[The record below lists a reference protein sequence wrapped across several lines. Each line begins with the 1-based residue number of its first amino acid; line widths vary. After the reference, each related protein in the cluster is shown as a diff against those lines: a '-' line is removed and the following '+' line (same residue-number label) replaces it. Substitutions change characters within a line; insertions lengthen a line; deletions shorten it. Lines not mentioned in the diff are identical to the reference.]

1 MQPLVLQV
9 EDALAVSTV
18 RLQFGM
24 ESLGRNRE
32 LDADYSC
39 RMTKWTKKE
48 LAEIGW
54 MEDLARPS
62 LYSMRSGKVSS
73 ERVPRLWF
81 NNCYRSSVKYTIRIQ
96 IA

>member
-1 MQPLVLQV
+1 LQV

-54 MEDLARPS
+54 M
-62 LYSMRSGKVSS
+62 
-73 ERVPRLWF
+73 
-81 NNCYRSSVKYTIRIQ
+81 
-96 IA
+96 